1 MNKKILIQI
10 SLMCLL
16 ILVTVMFYYKYF
28 TDNNSSNIV
37 KDTNTLNTK
46 TDNLIEDLKYFSKDI
61 EGNKYLLQAKT
72 GTSDK
77 ENPNLIYLEDVKA
90 NINLNDKSE
99 IFVTSKKAIYN
110 NVTFDTK
117 FSGNVLITYENQLIN
132 CDIMDAKLSENI
144 ALMSGNITYKNEF
157 SKFYADLIEFDLLK
171 KSTKISMLDKNKK
184 VKINYK
190 KMALIKK
197 FRIKGFKK

>member
-1 MNKKILIQI
+1 
-10 SLMCLL
+10 
-16 ILVTVMFYYKYF
+16 MFYYKYF
-28 TDNNSSNIV
+28 TDNNSAKVV

-46 TDNLIEDLKYFSKDI
+46 TENLIEDLKYFSKDI

-90 NINLNDKSE
+90 NIKLNDKSE

-117 FSGNVLITYENQLIN
+117 FQW
-132 CDIMDAKLSENI
+132 K
-144 ALMSGNITYKNEF
+144 
-157 SKFYADLIEFDLLK
+157 
-171 KSTKISMLDKNKK
+171 
-184 VKINYK
+184 
-190 KMALIKK
+190 
-197 FRIKGFKK
+197 RIDYL

>member
-1 MNKKILIQI
+1 MNKKIFIQI
-10 SLMCLL
+10 LLLCLL
-16 ILVTVMFYYKYF
+16 ILITVVFYYKYF
-28 TDNNSSNIV
+28 VDNNSAKVVEDKSII
-37 KDTNTLNTK
+37 NTQTE
-46 TDNLIEDLKYFSKDI
+46 NLIEDLKYFSKDI

-190 KMALIKK
+190 KNEIN
-197 FRIKGFKK
+197 

>member
-16 ILVTVMFYYKYF
+16 ILVTIMFYYKYF
-28 TDNNSSNIV
+28 VVTNTSKVVTDSS
-37 KDTNTLNTK
+37 TLNTT

-61 EGNKYLLQAKT
+61 EGNKYLLKAKT

-77 ENPNLIYLEDVKA
+77 ENPNLIYLKSVKA
-90 NINLNDKSE
+90 NIKLNDKNE
-99 IFVTSKKAIYN
+99 IFVTSNKAIYN

-117 FSGNVLITYENQLIN
+117 FTGNVLITYENQQIN
-132 CDIMDAKLSENI
+132 CDIMDVKLSENI
-144 ALMSGNITYKNEF
+144 ALMSGNIIYKNKF

-184 VKINYK
+184 VKIDYK
-190 KMALIKK
+190 KNGIN
-197 FRIKGFKK
+197 

>member
-190 KMALIKK
+190 KNGIN
-197 FRIKGFKK
+197 

>member
-1 MNKKILIQI
+1 MNKKIFIQI
-10 SLMCLL
+10 LLLCLL
-16 ILVTVMFYYKYF
+16 ILITVVFYYKYF
-28 TDNNSSNIV
+28 VDNNSAKVVEDKSII
-37 KDTNTLNTK
+37 NTQTE
-46 TDNLIEDLKYFSKDI
+46 NLIEDLKYFSKDI

-190 KMALIKK
+190 KNGIN
-197 FRIKGFKK
+197 

>member
-1 MNKKILIQI
+1 
-10 SLMCLL
+10 MCLL

-190 KMALIKK
+190 KNGIN
-197 FRIKGFKK
+197 

>member
-16 ILVTVMFYYKYF
+16 ILVTIMFYYKYF

-77 ENPNLIYLEDVKA
+77 ENPNLIYLQDVKA

-190 KMALIKK
+190 KNGIN
-197 FRIKGFKK
+197 